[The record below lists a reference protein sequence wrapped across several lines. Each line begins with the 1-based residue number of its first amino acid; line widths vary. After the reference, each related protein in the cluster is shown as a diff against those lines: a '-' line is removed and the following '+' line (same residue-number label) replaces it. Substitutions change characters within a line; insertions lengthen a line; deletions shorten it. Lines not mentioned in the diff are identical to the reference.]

1 MQKLKWM
8 LFGSGLTLVVLGLFL
23 WFDNEQMS
31 PLIQSTHTPPPVKS
45 PGSLYATVQSQQM
58 PLTATD
64 DFAQVEG
71 IIHER
76 CTVCHSSQ
84 PTSPLF
90 SEAPAAVLLDTPD
103 QIRQM
108 APRIKQQAIDS
119 NAMPLG
125 NVTQMTQSERDLIGR
140 WISTLNGGR

>member
-1 MQKLKWM
+1 MQKLRWM
-8 LFGSGLTLVVLGLFL
+8 LFGSGLTLIVLGLFL
-23 WFDNEQMS
+23 WFDKAQMS
-31 PLIQSTHTPPPVKS
+31 PLMQSTHTPSPVKN

-76 CTVCHSSQ
+76 CTGCHSSQ

-90 SEAPAAVLLDTPD
+90 S
-103 QIRQM
+103 
-108 APRIKQQAIDS
+108 
-119 NAMPLG
+119 
-125 NVTQMTQSERDLIGR
+125 
-140 WISTLNGGR
+140 